1 MRTLFIIASSLIWSF
16 GRTSFLS
23 WLQTT
28 FGLAK
33 LIQNICFGIHHRLI
47 IRCEKRLCYLNN
59 SHSLYCQ
66 TNFIIHWS
74 VSIFSPRVKGTL
86 TAQFQILEHIWKQLP
101 WNLPYFMHILSCVR
115 HTLFTIDPIIAC
127 IQEGLH
133 IAEYDVI
140 SWRKNFIDKLASLC
154 TLAARI

>member
-101 WNLPYFMHILSCVR
+101 WNSVLLSSIYDICTVFYAYLILCTSYTFYDWPNNCLHSRRATYCWIWCHIL
-115 HTLFTIDPIIAC
+115 
-127 IQEGLH
+127 E
-133 IAEYDVI
+133 
-140 SWRKNFIDKLASLC
+140 KKLY
-154 TLAARI
+154 R